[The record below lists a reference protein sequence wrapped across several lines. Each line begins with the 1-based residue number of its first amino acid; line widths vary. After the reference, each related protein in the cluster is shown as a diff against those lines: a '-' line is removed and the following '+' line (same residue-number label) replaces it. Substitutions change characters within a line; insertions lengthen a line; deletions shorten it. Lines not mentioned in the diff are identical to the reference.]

1 MTAVFI
7 IFFMSGSP
15 FLFFRGAGA
24 PPFSLSLDVLIVK
37 IEILRHVLGHGL
49 HHLLHGKISFHR
61 IWQTQPSAWAS
72 LSEWGSTPFSGVFSI
87 SLSTDLQ
94 PDPASKPGDA
104 TARDRWG
111 E

>member
-1 MTAVFI
+1 MLV
-7 IFFMSGSP
+7 
-15 FLFFRGAGA
+15 
-24 PPFSLSLDVLIVK
+24 VE
-37 IEILRHVLGHGL
+37 IEVLGKVLGNCL
-49 HHLLHGKISFHR
+49 DDLVLHGKISFHR